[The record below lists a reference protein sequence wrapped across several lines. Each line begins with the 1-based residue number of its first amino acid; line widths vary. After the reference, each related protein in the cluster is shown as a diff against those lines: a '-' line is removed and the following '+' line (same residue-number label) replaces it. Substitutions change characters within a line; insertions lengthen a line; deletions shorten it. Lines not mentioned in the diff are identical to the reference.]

1 MKTKLKYLA
10 LISLMLFIGCS
21 KDDSPTEDTT
31 DDGDEMVDTNYV
43 IVNNGNGGVTTASDT
58 GDDIPPVIAQAVP
71 AVQGET
77 FSNTLPIL
85 LFFNDKLLLP
95 SLEDNL
101 QVTQDGEVIGGI
113 ITINEGA
120 NGYAILTFSP
130 SETFGINKTILFTLS
145 GDIQDDGGNLFGQDY
160 SLSFK
165 TKAGSTGSFD
175 NNTGFESG
183 TQGVEFIGDG
193 NIMNGNQGCVD
204 PVAGNS
210 FAAIT
215 SGDQLISEGS
225 AIAGASSLMILGPI
239 EESFSN
245 FNFNYNFMSSEFQEF
260 VDSEFDDSV
269 IVTIVGPDGAYSEF
283 LTSVNT
289 VGLEGNTQ
297 CEGFPGLPDE
307 GDEYGGSTGWI
318 SKSISNGNIGAPA
331 YIVFT
336 ITDVSDTIYSS
347 ILALDGFNL

>member
-1 MKTKLKYLA
+1 MKNQLKFLA
-10 LISLMLFIGCS
+10 LITLIIFASCS
-21 KDDSPTEDTT
+21 KDDSSDDST
-31 DDGDEMVDTNYV
+31 DDDVVDSTYV
-43 IVNNGNGGVTTASDT
+43 IVNNGNGGVNSVTDAN
-58 GDDIPPVIAQAVP
+58 DDFPPSIAQAVP

-85 LFFNDKLLLP
+85 LFFDDKLLLP
-95 SLEDNL
+95 SLENNL
-101 QVTQDGEVIGGI
+101 EVTQDGEVIGGT

-130 SETFGINKTILFTLS
+130 SQVFDINKTILFTLS
-145 GDIQDDGGNLFGQDY
+145 GDVQDDGGNSFGEDY
-160 SLSFK
+160 TLTFN

-175 NNTGFESG
+175 NNTGFENG

-193 NIMNGNQGCVD
+193 NIMDGNQGCVD
-204 PVAGNS
+204 PVSGNS

-215 SGDQLISEGS
+215 SGDQLISGGS

-239 EESFSN
+239 NDSFTS
-245 FNFNYNFMSSEFQEF
+245 FNFNYNFMSAEFQEF

-269 IVTIVGPDGAYSEF
+269 IVTVVGPDGAHSEF

-289 VGLEGNTQ
+289 VGTEGNTQ

-307 GDEYGGSTGWI
+307 GDDYGGSTG
-318 SKSISNGNIGAPA
+318 
-331 YIVFT
+331 
-336 ITDVSDTIYSS
+336 
-347 ILALDGFNL
+347 

>member
-1 MKTKLKYLA
+1 MKKFYVILT
-10 LISLMLFIGCS
+10 MLVIATACN
-21 KDDSPTEDTT
+21 KDDSPAEDTT
-31 DDGDEMVDTNYV
+31 DDEVVDTTYT
-43 IVNNGNGGVTTASDT
+43 IVNNGNGGVATVSDT
-58 GDDIPPVIAQAVP
+58 SDDIPPSIAQAVP

-77 FSNTLPIL
+77 FTNTLPIL
-85 LFFNDKLLLP
+85 LFFDDKLLLS

-101 QVTQDGEVIGGI
+101 EVTQDGEIIGGT

-130 SETFGINKTILFTLS
+130 SETFGVNKTILFTLS
-145 GDIQDDGGNLFGQDY
+145 GEIQDDGGNAFGQDY
-160 SLSFK
+160 SLNFK

-175 NNTGFESG
+175 SNTGFENG

-193 NIMNGNQGCVD
+193 NIMSGNQGCVD

-215 SGDQLISEGS
+215 SGDQLISGDA

-239 EESFSN
+239 DESFSN
-245 FNFNYNFMSSEFQEF
+245 FSFSYNFLSAEFQEF

-269 IVTIVGPDGAYSEF
+269 VVTVVGPDGAYSEF

-289 VGLEGNTQ
+289 VGLKGNTQ

-307 GDEYGGSTGWI
+307 GDDYAGSTDWI
-318 SKSISNGNIGAPA
+318 SKTINSGTIGSPA

-347 ILALDGFNL
+347 VLALDQINL